1 MDIFNSLK
9 MTASQCG
16 LPASTVKLSR
26 PPRNACESAAD
37 NLTSISRYRA
47 PECMC
52 VSACVYVCV
61 MRVCTC
67 EDALVALSV
76 SVSRL
81 CKHVCVYSVGAC
93 MCMWL
98 FLSGSMVFQFV
109 LISDSQLV
117 SDSACPDPK
126 THASCGPGTAC
137 PAAISSLDDTMLSVV
152 ITGLKV

>member
-1 MDIFNSLK
+1 MASSSFFNTFISLDIRVFSQEFKMIASL
-9 MTASQCG
+9 CG

-81 CKHVCVYSVGAC
+81 CKHVRV
-93 MCMWL
+93 
-98 FLSGSMVFQFV
+98 
-109 LISDSQLV
+109 
-117 SDSACPDPK
+117 
-126 THASCGPGTAC
+126 
-137 PAAISSLDDTMLSVV
+137 
-152 ITGLKV
+152 